1 MRLKEFAN
9 PKDYIPPTVADAEH
23 FVKQLLRLWP
33 DRSETE
39 LASAILRN
47 RKKPLDT
54 RRRLLDT
61 L

>member
-9 PKDYIPPTVADAEH
+9 PKDYTSPTIADVEH
-23 FVKQLLRLWP
+23 IVKQLLRIWP
-33 DRSETE
+33 DRSEAE
-39 LASAILRN
+39 LAPAILRN

>member
-23 FVKQLLRLWP
+23 FVKQLLRIWS
-33 DRSETE
+33 DRSEAE
-39 LASAILRN
+39 LAPAVLRN
-47 RKKPLDT
+47 RKKPLNT

>member
-9 PKDYIPPTVADAEH
+9 PKDYTLPTVADAEH
-23 FVKQLLRLWP
+23 FVKQLLRIWS
-33 DRSETE
+33 DRSEAE
-39 LASAILRN
+39 LAPAVLRN

>member
-9 PKDYIPPTVADAEH
+9 PKNYAPPTVADAEH
-23 FVKQLLRLWP
+23 FVKQLQRIWP
-33 DRSETE
+33 DRSEAE
-39 LASAILRN
+39 LAPAILLN
-47 RKKPLDT
+47 RKKPRDT